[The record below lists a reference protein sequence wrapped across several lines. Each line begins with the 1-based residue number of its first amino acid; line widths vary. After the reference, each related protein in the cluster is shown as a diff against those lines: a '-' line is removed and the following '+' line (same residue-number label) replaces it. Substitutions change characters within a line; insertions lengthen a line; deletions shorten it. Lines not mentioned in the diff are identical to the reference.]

1 MKNLKAY
8 GLSVAIIWPWPSWLG
23 ICWKVHLGPMEGV
36 WHRFSFEE
44 GKPKQRLKLKKVNQT
59 LKNQMKTWLLLALKP
74 YTNRLFESNIGPSP
88 ADLLALYPH
97 TWAAYIMGTSTYFN
111 KTNSNQECPTIRVT
125 LWDSDHFYSFF
136 SRFTSLEIQSAFHE
150 FYVWNCPS
158 HKVSKLKCTR
168 IGAVFASVSVVS
180 ANRRAWLP
188 RWYFCGCRVRVKL
201 YFSAS
206 KMLGKTR
213 YKNNAITKCLLNHN
227 YIHGGIWP
235 NTQKIQLWWSSS
247 FTVHPASIPNTR
259 SNKAWHQRSHR
270 FFLVSIPNS
279 LAAQL
284 PLDLKKASEI
294 TPVWACRPRRV
305 VGPNL
310 GWHVGSLHG
319 APGR

>member
-44 GKPKQRLKLKKVNQT
+44 GKPKQRLKLIKVNQT

-111 KTNSNQECPTIRVT
+111 KTNSNQECPTITVT

-136 SRFTSLEIQSAFHE
+136 PDLHPWRFRVFFMNFMSETVPATRYQS
-150 FYVWNCPS
+150 WNA
-158 HKVSKLKCTR
+158 R
-168 IGAVFASVSVVS
+168 ESVLCSP
-180 ANRRAWLP
+180 L
-188 RWYFCGCRVRVKL
+188 
-201 YFSAS
+201 SAS
-206 KMLGKTR
+206 CRPIDVPGSLAGTSVGAAFGWSCTSRPRKCLARHVTKTMQEL
-213 YKNNAITKCLLNHN
+213 NAYSILLNHN

-235 NTQKIQLWWSSS
+235 NTIKYSEDSALWSSS

-270 FFLVSIPNS
+270 FLFVSIPNRV
-279 LAAQL
+279 LL
-284 PLDLKKASEI
+284 PKCHLI
-294 TPVWACRPRRV
+294 
-305 VGPNL
+305 
-310 GWHVGSLHG
+310 
-319 APGR
+319 